1 MADAVRCDAHNVTM
15 LYRFKSKAGAD
26 VIMMADSAD
35 AVLRLMGREP
45 APQGILEAATLP
57 ALMQA
62 LEAGVA
68 ADEAQ
73 FQSAVEA
80 ARAAGEAAPRRQG
93 VTLRQRA
100 WPLHELMQ
108 RSASA
113 QADIVWGV

>member
-1 MADAVRCDAHNVTM
+1 M

-45 APQGILEAATLP
+45 SPQGILELTDLP
-57 ALMQA
+57 ALIQA

-73 FQSAVEA
+73 FQRSVDKAK
-80 ARAAGEAAPRRQG
+80 AAGQPTPRRQG
-93 VTLRQRA
+93 VSLRQRA

-108 RSASA
+108 RSLKEKT
-113 QADIVWGV
+113 DVVWGV

>member
-1 MADAVRCDAHNVTM
+1 M

-45 APQGILEAATLP
+45 APQGILELADLPTLI
-57 ALMQA
+57 QA
-62 LEAGVA
+62 LEAGVT

-73 FQSAVEA
+73 FQRAVDEA
-80 ARAAGEAAPRRQG
+80 KAAGQPAPRRQG
-93 VTLRQRA
+93 VSLRQRA

-108 RSASA
+108 RSLKEKT
-113 QADIVWGV
+113 DVVWGV

>member
-1 MADAVRCDAHNVTM
+1 M

-26 VIMMADSAD
+26 VVMLAESGE

-45 APQGILEAATLP
+45 TPQGILEVAALP
-57 ALMQA
+57 GLIQS

-73 FQSAVEA
+73 FQRGVDEA
-80 ARAAGEAAPRRQG
+80 KAAGQPEPRRQG
-93 VTLRQRA
+93 VSLRQRA

-108 RSASA
+108 RSVKEN
-113 QADIVWGV
+113 ADVVWGV

>member
-1 MADAVRCDAHNVTM
+1 M

-26 VIMMADSAD
+26 VIMMAESAD

-45 APQGILEAATLP
+45 APQGIFELAALP
-57 ALMQA
+57 GLIQA

-73 FQSAVEA
+73 FQRAVDEA
-80 ARAAGEAAPRRQG
+80 KAAGQAVPRRQG
-93 VTLRQRA
+93 VSLRQRA

-108 RSASA
+108 RSLKEKT
-113 QADIVWGV
+113 DVVWGV

>member
-1 MADAVRCDAHNVTM
+1 M

-45 APQGILEAATLP
+45 AQQGILEVAALP
-57 ALMQA
+57 GLIQA

-73 FQSAVEA
+73 FQRSVDEA
-80 ARAAGEAAPRRQG
+80 KAAGEAVPRRQG
-93 VTLRQRA
+93 VSLRQRA

-108 RSASA
+108 RSMKEK
-113 QADIVWGV
+113 ADVVWGV

>member
-1 MADAVRCDAHNVTM
+1 M

-45 APQGILEAATLP
+45 AQQGILEVSSLP
-57 ALMQA
+57 SLIQA

-73 FQSAVEA
+73 FQRSVDEA
-80 ARAAGEAAPRRQG
+80 KAAGQPAPRRQG

-108 RSASA
+108 RSLK
-113 QADIVWGV
+113 DKVDVVWGV

>member
-1 MADAVRCDAHNVTM
+1 M

-45 APQGILEAATLP
+45 ASQGILEVAALSG
-57 ALMQA
+57 LIQA

-73 FQSAVEA
+73 FQRSVDEA
-80 ARAAGEAAPRRQG
+80 KAAGQPAPRRQG

-108 RSASA
+108 RSLKEK
-113 QADIVWGV
+113 ADVVWGV

>member
-1 MADAVRCDAHNVTM
+1 M

-35 AVLRLMGREP
+35 AVLRLMGRQP
-45 APQGILEAATLP
+45 APQGILELADLP
-57 ALMQA
+57 GLIQA

-73 FQSAVEA
+73 FQRTVDEA
-80 ARAAGEAAPRRQG
+80 KAAGQPAPRRQG
-93 VTLRQRA
+93 VSLRQRA

-108 RSASA
+108 RSLKEK
-113 QADIVWGV
+113 ADVVWGV

>member
-1 MADAVRCDAHNVTM
+1 M

-45 APQGILEAATLP
+45 AHQGILEAAALP
-57 ALMQA
+57 GYIQH

-73 FQSAVEA
+73 FQRTVDDAQ
-80 ARAAGEAAPRRQG
+80 AAGQPAPRRQG
-93 VTLRQRA
+93 VSLRQRA
-100 WPLHELMQ
+100 WPLRELMQ
-108 RSASA
+108 RSAKEN
-113 QADIVWGV
+113 ADVVWGV